1 MNIQKQHA
9 RYLSHLV
16 LILLCTATSY
26 AEAPDGTAQGPVAS
40 RVRATSNEEIKAM
53 TAELND
59 MKQQLR
65 ESESTDRK
73 TGVVTDS
80 ELADRVL
87 KREAILAKQR
97 SISAARRSIDA
108 VSPAATERKILQD
121 KLAAAKSS
129 EERALLI
136 DRHVALKQSIATATN
151 SEAKK

>member
-1 MNIQKQHA
+1 
-9 RYLSHLV
+9 
-16 LILLCTATSY
+16 
-26 AEAPDGTAQGPVAS
+26 
-40 RVRATSNEEIKAM
+40 
-53 TAELND
+53 